1 MWAALSLRVLSH
13 RALLTLCSTYTNF
26 CYLLQSNISVK
37 SFEPYMQPFFSKMF
51 RGAKTL
57 DVLTLFHK
65 PTVSGS
71 TRVATILKTASAH
84 SQETATED
92 QASDHSHQNEHI
104 YREPFDL
111 DITESDPTPDQLK
124 SIFEY
129 VGSGKAAQLVKGA
142 ASESDAL
149 RKLKESGDNFIRP
162 VVVDWNQGRAVV
174 GENESEILKLV
185 REIPKPS

>member
-1 MWAALSLRVLSH
+1 MRAALLLQVLSH
-13 RALLTLCSTYTNF
+13 QAFLTLYSTYSNF
-26 CYLLQSNISVK
+26 CHTVAIENQRQVFRLLYAAFLLQDV
-37 SFEPYMQPFFSKMF
+37 PLCQ
-51 RGAKTL
+51 TL

-92 QASDHSHQNEHI
+92 QASDHSHQNEHV

-111 DITESDPTPDQLK
+111 DITESDPTPDQLR

-162 VVVDWNQGRAVV
+162 VVVDWNQGKAVV

-185 REIPKPS
+185 RNIPKPS